1 MLQIARKIAPCD
13 MALRMNLYAFTC
25 STSQKLLHIPFNFAF
40 NFWLSKYHSFNYV
53 AIMMF
58 LFLKRVALLL
68 YLKLLCLKDLNHRIA
83 QTSSLIFHIK
93 CLISLSH
100 AMRPGLKIRH
110 FWVAK
115 LLFLTII
122 FYEKIKCTIFCL

>member
-1 MLQIARKIAPCD
+1 MIKDINPHKPSKSSVRKLTYPG
-13 MALRMNLYAFTC
+13 
-25 STSQKLLHIPFNFAF
+25 
-40 NFWLSKYHSFNYV
+40 
-53 AIMMF
+53 
-58 LFLKRVALLL
+58 KRAEE
-68 YLKLLCLKDLNHRIA
+68 
-83 QTSSLIFHIK
+83 
-93 CLISLSH
+93 ISLSH